1 MNFKEFIKRDQKVI
15 IPETAD
21 LVNMPVYGE
30 PTSQQKKRL
39 EQPLRYF
46 PHQLPEKFKQQ
57 PFPSEEETLEELDYL
72 ISLQPRDEDF
82 FNKFDDSFS
91 HHFYDYVKD
100 NKLPF
105 TEQDEKKMKEIVS
118 EAANMVLD
126 LKFHYN
132 RERPY
137 QVAERTGNEDFVAL
151 GSETAKTPAYPSGHT
166 SQSRLL
172 ARIFGDLFPEHRTAF
187 LNISIDCMLSREEG
201 GVHFPSDNTFGIQ
214 VGEAMYEMIKPDLS
228 SLFSLSEVFRNTS
241 FGEVYKK
248 SGLGKWFHSQSA
260 GGDPGW
266 DRYGLDGQK
275 LGKCGDSKEGDAY
288 AACLS
293 KQKADKLG
301 KEGIASFVRRK
312 RAAQKKAGDT
322 AKGGEKTKGQAPVNV
337 RTENRTEGVVQE
349 GNLAE
354 SRPKDMKQFIKNMKD
369 KLEKKGINLSKP
381 HPRAVFEP
389 IIGSTATSRLAH
401 RGVIDIESKED
412 RQTNEENV
420 PVNKALWDRVLDQA
434 RSKFDVFPSA
444 YASAWASREYKKRG
458 GKWVTKS

>member
-1 MNFKEFIKRDQKVI
+1 MSFKEFIKKTQKEV

-30 PTSQQKKRL
+30 PTSQQQKRL

-46 PHQLPEKFKQQ
+46 PHQLPQSFKEQ
-57 PFPSEEETLEELDYL
+57 PFPNEKETLEELDYL

-82 FNKFDDSFS
+82 FKKYDDSFS
-91 HHFYDYVKD
+91 HHFYDYVKE

-105 TEQDEKKMKEIVS
+105 SPQDEKRMKEIVS
-118 EAANMVLD
+118 EAANLVLD

-137 QVAERTGNEDFVAL
+137 QVAERVGNEDFVAL
-151 GSETAKTPAYPSGHT
+151 GSETAKTPSYPSGHT
-166 SQSRLL
+166 SQSRML

-201 GVHFPSDNTFGIQ
+201 GVHFPSDNAFGIQ
-214 VGEAMYEMIKPDLS
+214 VGEAMYEMIAPDLS
-228 SLFSLSEVFRNTS
+228 SF
-241 FGEVYKK
+241 FGMQEVYKK

-301 KEGIASFVRRK
+301 KEGIAAFVRRK

-337 RTENRTEGVVQE
+337 STE
-349 GNLAE
+349 GNLEE

-444 YASAWASREYKKRG
+444 YASAWASRE
-458 GKWVTKS
+458 